1 VTGSMTY
8 RASRSPSA
16 SSPADRNTVL
26 TSAAGAEHT
35 AKPSDT
41 HSTDVTHLRG
51 RLEIQGSFDCVLG
64 PDQDYLLGPRGDST
78 LLERKVIGRLREG
91 LSKILRQSTIAPCNF
106 FSQSNLS
113 WLSAILVPPRGP
125 GKDLVTEAL
134 SQHTTRTHVC

>member
-1 VTGSMTY
+1 ITY

-16 SSPADRNTVL
+16 SSPSDRNTVL

-35 AKPSDT
+35 AKASDT
-41 HSTDVTHLRG
+41 HSTGVTHLRG
-51 RLEIQGSFDCVLG
+51 PFRNTRFLRLCAG
-64 PDQDYLLGPRGDST
+64 PGPGPSIRPRGDST
-78 LLERKVIGRLREG
+78 LLERKAIGRLREG

-113 WLSAILVPPRGP
+113 WLTSILVRPRGP

-134 SQHTTRTHVC
+134 SKHTTQTHAC